1 MFNKMMKAVLI
12 GLIAGGLIG
21 FADSYGYAI
30 TGYTTAEL
38 ALLVAPAIVL
48 LFVYVLRVNLSLEE
62 LIISIAI
69 ATGFSLST
77 TITSGM
83 FITYGFL
90 SYWSKEMGIELEIP
104 SWIYGYEYVKIGIF
118 QIPRFFIPYLF
129 LTTVSA
135 SGFLIAYV
143 LRIHFIEKERLAYPI
158 GTASALITRL
168 LRYMNLKFYLIPL
181 ALGFSLQII
190 AMTIGMPFLDLTP
203 FVSSMMLGTSFGIR
217 FDVVIFLLALLI
229 PLGAC
234 TGIAI
239 GNLIMFLVITPILL
253 ALGVFAVPISP
264 SMKDIIHASAP
275 SIAAAITGYVALI
288 AFIYMSKSWR
298 TYVESWKFIIK
309 FRGERQIA
317 FIALIP
323 LSLATIFSYFLIP
336 ELRSIHL
343 FWLAPL
349 MLLAIHPFLS
359 ILNMRASGETGIA
372 SQAVLPVATAMLYAS
387 GARGASIYAYLD
399 PFTGITMPQVIAGVA
414 GNISKL
420 GRVLGV
426 PIIKIIAA
434 AMLGFLLGAPVT
446 LGYGVL
452 LVNVYGFDSP
462 KMPLDRWIPIVTWMS
477 ALYSGEA
484 LKVLSIEGIIAGVLI
499 ALFIISLRNYLGL
512 GIAPFAVL
520 VGLTLTPDVAL
531 LFIIAAFIKYLALRI
546 GLGVYEKLVATAG
559 IALVGA
565 GLAVIT
571 YTLLSIP
578 G

>member
-1 MFNKMMKAVLI
+1 MRAILI
-12 GLIAGGLIG
+12 GLITGILIG
-21 FADSYGYAI
+21 FVDSYGYAI

-48 LFVYVLRVNLSLEE
+48 LFMYVFRLKPSLEE
-62 LIISIAI
+62 LIVAIAL

-90 SYWSKEMGIELEIP
+90 DYWTKEMGIKLEIP
-104 SWIYGYEYVKIGIF
+104 SWIYGYEYIDIGLFKI
-118 QIPRFFIPYLF
+118 PKFFIPYLF
-129 LTTVSA
+129 LTTISA
-135 SGFLIAYV
+135 SGFLIAYI
-143 LRIHFIEKERLAYPI
+143 LRIHFIEKERLPYPV

-168 LRYMNLKFYLIPL
+168 LRHMSLKFYLTPL
-181 ALGFSLQII
+181 ILGFSLQMI

-203 FVSSMMLGTSFGIR
+203 FMNSVLPGSSFGIK
-217 FDVVIFLLALLI
+217 FDIVIFLLALLI

-239 GNLIMFLVITPILL
+239 GNLITFLVIMPILL
-253 ALGVFAVPISP
+253 VLGVFAVPVSV

-275 SIAAAITGYVALI
+275 GIAAAISGYVAII

-298 TYVESWKFIIK
+298 IYVESWKFITK
-309 FRGERQIA
+309 FKGERQVM
-317 FIALIP
+317 FITLIP
-323 LSLATIFSYFLIP
+323 LMVATILSYYLIP
-336 ELRSIHL
+336 ELRTIHL
-343 FWLAPL
+343 FWLSPL
-349 MLLAIHPFLS
+349 MLLIIHPFLS

-372 SQAVLPVATAMLYAS
+372 SQAVLPIATALLYAS
-387 GARGASIYAYLD
+387 GARGTAIYAYLD

-420 GRVLGV
+420 GRVLGIS
-426 PIIKIIAA
+426 IIKIIAI
-434 AMLGFLLGAPVT
+434 AMLGFLLGAPIT
-446 LGYGVL
+446 LGYGIL
-452 LVNVYGFDSP
+452 LVDVYGFNSP

-484 LKVLSIEGIIAGVLI
+484 LKVLSIEGIIAGALI
-499 ALFIISLRNYLGL
+499 AFFIIALRNYLGL

-531 LFIIAAFIKYLALRI
+531 LFIIAALIKYLALRI
-546 GLGVYEKLVATAG
+546 GLGVYEKLVATTG

-565 GLAVIT
+565 GLAVIV
-571 YTLLSIP
+571 YTLLSVL
-578 G
+578 GW